1 MQCFNHWP
9 DINKLALPEA
19 VAQDFYQHLL
29 MPFNNKSAA
38 KEFWDEMPSTIIIL
52 NDFDSIERIKQ
63 CVIWEQVEFAL
74 TYPEYTETLKEDYQ
88 VLLAIVNDSGCG
100 IYLVIPP
107 ELSQLNAQKDLF
119 THSN

>member
-9 DINKLALPEA
+9 ELSKLALPEL

-29 MPFNNKSAA
+29 MPFNNKESA
-38 KEFWDEMPSTIIIL
+38 KEFWSDSPSAIIIL
-52 NDFDSIERIKQ
+52 NDFDCIEHLKK
-63 CVIWEQVEFAL
+63 CVIWSQIEIAL
-74 TYPEYTETLKEDYQ
+74 TYPEYTGTLKDGYQ
-88 VLLAIVNDSGCG
+88 VLLAITNDTGSG

-119 THSN
+119 TQSN